1 MIAVDEYIV
10 CNWDVDQYESFGI
23 HHKVH
28 IYKHFHNPL
37 ITIFDRGAM
46 CYVITFQLEEF
57 ESLVTLDKMLPIF
70 ARDVYSYIDDALF

>member
-1 MIAVDEYIV
+1 MIPVDDYIV
-10 CNWDVDQYESFGI
+10 CNWDVDQFESFGI

-37 ITIFDRGAM
+37 ITIFDRGSRS
-46 CYVITFQLEEF
+46 YVITFQLEEF

-70 ARDVYSYIDDALF
+70 ARDVFPFQEEF